1 MLKTRGAVSTLKTEI
16 QVLLKSE
23 EFQTILQATIKIAVT
38 AALQDIVEPM
48 KKRIDALEAKVL
60 NIESNLANV
69 LVKAND
75 NEQYSRRHNIRVSG
89 FDEGIDEDC
98 IDKIVKFCNEKLDVE
113 IVNEQ
118 IDRAHRVGK
127 SNGNKAR
134 AIIVRFKARADKIS
148 VSRKRRTLVGTG
160 FHVNKDL
167 TKYNQKL
174 LSKAKKESV
183 NVSSNWSS
191 DGKIF
196 VKRSS
201 DERRLRIVTM
211 ADFAK
216 YELI

>member
-1 MLKTRGAVSTLKTEI
+1 M
-16 QVLLKSE
+16 
-23 EFQTILQATIKIAVT
+23 T
-38 AALQDIVEPM
+38 AALQDIVERM

-60 NIESNLANV
+60 IIESNLANV

-89 FDEGIDEDC
+89 FDEGKDEDC
-98 IDKIVKFCNEKLDVE
+98 IDKIVKFCNEELDVE
-113 IVNEQ
+113 IVNKQ
-118 IDRAHRVGK
+118 IDRAHRVRK

-148 VSRKRRTLVGTG
+148 VSRKRRTLVGTD
-160 FHVNKDL
+160 FHVNEDL

-174 LSKAKKESV
+174 LLKAKKESV
-183 NVSSNWSS
+183 NVSSTWSS

-201 DERRLRIVTM
+201 DERRLRIVKM